1 MGKEQDKKLKIRYK
15 NIKKLSIYKHM
26 FNLIFCMKI
35 NYFCG
40 NLNSTQ
46 SQSTKPCNNDS
57 RETDILKFYI

>member
-1 MGKEQDKKLKIRYK
+1 
-15 NIKKLSIYKHM
+15 M

-46 SQSTKPCNNDS
+46 SQSTKPYNNDS
-57 RETDILKFYI
+57 RETDILKLYIYIFKNFLYNDYKGSVKYEL

>member
-1 MGKEQDKKLKIRYK
+1 
-15 NIKKLSIYKHM
+15 M

-57 RETDILKFYI
+57 RETDILKLYIFFLKNSLYNDYKGSVKYEL